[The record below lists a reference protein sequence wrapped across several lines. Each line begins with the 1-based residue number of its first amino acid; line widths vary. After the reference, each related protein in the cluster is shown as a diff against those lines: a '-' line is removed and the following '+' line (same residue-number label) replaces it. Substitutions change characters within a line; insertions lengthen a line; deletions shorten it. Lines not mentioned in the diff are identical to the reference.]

1 MQHRPHY
8 LYIDY
13 KFRYIT
19 YTLYNCCY
27 DVANYI
33 VLIYLIYILTISL
46 VESRRVLIF
55 EFRTPDPMSP
65 MKAQVI
71 NQPVIAVT
79 SFPSTGFNITSSK
92 PSTAQQRRQK
102 FQAVSTL
109 SLNAFERS
117 EWDSSEIRLDQ
128 FSRLNRPITTSLFNI
143 FSRQDSFIHKN
154 R

>member
-1 MQHRPHY
+1 M
-8 LYIDY
+8 
-13 KFRYIT
+13 
-19 YTLYNCCY
+19 
-27 DVANYI
+27 
-33 VLIYLIYILTISL
+33 TISL

-109 SLNAFERS
+109 PLSSIKMTEKVDLIECSPLVAPNATF
-117 EWDSSEIRLDQ
+117 
-128 FSRLNRPITTSLFNI
+128 F
-143 FSRQDSFIHKN
+143 
-154 R
+154 

>member
-1 MQHRPHY
+1 M
-8 LYIDY
+8 
-13 KFRYIT
+13 
-19 YTLYNCCY
+19 
-27 DVANYI
+27 
-33 VLIYLIYILTISL
+33 TISL

-109 SLNAFERS
+109 PLNAFGHRS
-117 EWDSSEIRLDQ
+117 KIRLDQ
-128 FSRLNRPITTSLFNI
+128 LSRLHRPITISLFNI
-143 FSRQDSFIHKN
+143 VSRQDSFIHKN

>member
-1 MQHRPHY
+1 
-8 LYIDY
+8 
-13 KFRYIT
+13 
-19 YTLYNCCY
+19 
-27 DVANYI
+27 
-33 VLIYLIYILTISL
+33 
-46 VESRRVLIF
+46 
-55 EFRTPDPMSP
+55 MSP

-109 SLNAFERS
+109 PLNAFGHV
-117 EWDSSEIRLDQ
+117 DSSEIRLDQ
-128 FSRLNRPITTSLFNI
+128 FSRLNRPITTFNI
-143 FSRQDSFIHKN
+143 VSRQDSFIHKN